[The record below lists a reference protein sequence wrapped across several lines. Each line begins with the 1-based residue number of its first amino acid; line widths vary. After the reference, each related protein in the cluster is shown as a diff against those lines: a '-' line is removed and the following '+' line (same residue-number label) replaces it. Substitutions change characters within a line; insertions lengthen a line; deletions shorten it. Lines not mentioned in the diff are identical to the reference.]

1 MKNEIEKFNCWVRRG
16 DPKLPCEKAVLLV
29 ILCPTARGSFGDS
42 LRPSTKQSLNDLVTL
57 FSSVYSYVGKWL

>member
-29 ILCPTARGSFGDS
+29 ILCPTGSEIPF
-42 LRPSTKQSLNDLVTL
+42 
-57 FSSVYSYVGKWL
+57 